1 MAPGK
6 KNIRDELQAADE
18 SVLLAELARAGS
30 ERKRK
35 IAAELGR
42 RGAKGA
48 VEPLRLLLR
57 SNDPDLRASAA
68 EALGRI
74 GDDSVG
80 SELAQLLA
88 DQQQPAFVRD
98 TCAYSLAR
106 LAYGP
111 ALDVLRAAAKDSH
124 ESIRRCALNAIAAIA
139 GSGEGRPA
147 RSNLPQ
153 SGTHAHRITSK

>member
-1 MAPGK
+1 MAPRK
-6 KNIRDELQAADE
+6 KNIRDELRAADE
-18 SVLLAELARAGS
+18 SVLLAELTTAGS
-30 ERKRK
+30 ECKRK

-42 RGAKGA
+42 RGTRRA

-57 SNDPDLRASAA
+57 SDDDDLRASAA

-80 SELAQLLA
+80 SELARLLS
-88 DQQQPAFVRD
+88 DERQPVFVRD

-106 LAYGP
+106 LAYAP
-111 ALDVLRAAAKDSH
+111 ALDILRTAAKDRH

-139 GSGEGRPA
+139 GTGEKRPA
-147 RSNLPQ
+147 RSNLPRT
-153 SGTHAHRITSK
+153 GTHANRIASK